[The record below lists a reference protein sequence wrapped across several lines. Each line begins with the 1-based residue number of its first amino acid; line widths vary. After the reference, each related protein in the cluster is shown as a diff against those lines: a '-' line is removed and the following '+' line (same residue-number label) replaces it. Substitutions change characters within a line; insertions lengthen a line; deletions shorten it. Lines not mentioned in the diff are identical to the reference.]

1 MNQRTLLSRQP
12 TSIRLTE
19 VQGLKGRRLQLL
31 KTRSFGGV
39 RFICNWDEEEQMF
52 MPDVVVTVVY
62 EADADRTEY
71 IYFEQDGMTATLY
84 NWLNGRLS
92 ISQTEALKCEIIV
105 PEDGE

>member
-1 MNQRTLLSRQP
+1 MAKRKDFDIEIREELSR
-12 TSIRLTE
+12 T
-19 VQGLKGRRLQLL
+19 
-31 KTRSFGGV
+31 
-39 RFICNWDEEEQMF
+39 
-52 MPDVVVTVVY
+52 VTVVY

-92 ISQTEALKCEIIV
+92 ISQIEALKCEIIV